1 MDEAEN
7 PPTPPVPQE
16 PVEGP
21 GQPSG
26 ETARLAPV
34 AKVFVCGRCRKGRF
48 DPTGLQIGEEMA
60 CPECGHKV
68 KVTLEHLM
76 GEERASRRQ
85 KIKKTFEDMSEE
97 EKAAFLAEKSSAE
110 RFYYFLR
117 YKLGPKGMIILYLAF
132 IVVVGML
139 IIGGKLASGQYTLR
153 SVSWWVV
160 VLWIVGGAAI
170 GVVGH
175 FSYIAIMYYYK
186 KKFAAN
192 AGGGRSGARRT
203 SVRRRASSSRKE
215 PSPDGE

>member
-1 MDEAEN
+1 MDEAES
-7 PPTPPVPQE
+7 PGTPPVPQE
-16 PVEGP
+16 PVGDT
-21 GQPSG
+21 GQASG

-34 AKVFVCGRCRKGRF
+34 AKVFICGRCRKGRF
-48 DPTGLQIGEEMA
+48 DPTGLQIGQEMA
-60 CPECGHKV
+60 CPECGHRV

-85 KIKKTFEDMSEE
+85 KVKKTFEDMTED

-117 YKLGPKGMIILYLAF
+117 YKLGPKGMVILYLAF

-139 IIGGKLASGQYTLR
+139 IIGSKLASGQYTLR

-170 GVVGH
+170 GVAGH
-175 FSYIAIMYYYK
+175 FGYIAIMYYYK
-186 KKFAAN
+186 QKFAPK
-192 AGGGRSGARRT
+192 GGGRSGSRRT
-203 SVRRRASSSRKE
+203 SVRRRQSSSRKE
-215 PSPDGE
+215 PSSDQE